1 MLLRRVVRRGE
12 VITVLWNL
20 EYADDIAMLIES
32 KFRHVATG
40 VQKSHLG
47 ICLHYRLS

>member
-12 VITVLWNL
+12 VITVLSNL
-20 EYADDIAMLIES
+20 EYADIAMLIES
-32 KFRHVATG
+32 KFRNVAKG